1 MSYLSPA
8 LTLLV
13 SAVKK
18 TGQSLTR
25 DFNEI
30 EKIQSSVRGSTDFA
44 RSAVVRA
51 EKILRQELSK
61 ARPAYPF
68 AVDGEVEPQ
77 GPHFVVSAMDG
88 MTNFI
93 HGVPCFAVSAAI
105 VDNSTPLMAVIYNP
119 ATDELF
125 FAEKGCGAY
134 KEGFRN
140 HERLRV
146 SARKDLSDSLIGING
161 GSADVAEFQKVYTN
175 LLHAQTSVRLSG
187 SLAMDFAYVSAGKLD
202 AVVGLQSS
210 HSQIIPALLLVK
222 EAGGLVRDIN
232 TKDIRIENLSELMGS
247 GNVMAIN
254 PNLSTALHGVFKK

>member
-18 TGQSLTR
+18 TGQALTR

-44 RSAVVRA
+44 RSAVARA

-68 AVDGEVEPQ
+68 AVDGEAEPQ

-88 MTNFI
+88 MTNFT

-105 VDNSTPLMAVIYNP
+105 VDNSIPLMSVIYNP

-146 SARKDLSDSLIGING
+146 SARKDLSDSLVGINCG
-161 GSADVAEFQKVYTN
+161 NADITEFQKVYSDMM
-175 LLHAQTSVRLSG
+175 HSQVSVRSCG
-187 SLAMDFAYVSAGKLD
+187 SLAMDFAYASAGKLD
-202 AVVGLQSS
+202 AVIGLQASR
-210 HSQIIPALLLVK
+210 SQIIPALLLVK
-222 EAGGLVRDIN
+222 EAGGMMRDIH
-232 TKDIRIENLSELMGS
+232 TKDIRVENLAELMSS
-247 GNVMAIN
+247 GNIMAVT
-254 PNLSTALHGVFKK
+254 PNLSVALHGVFKK

>member
-1 MSYLSPA
+1 MSYLSSA

-18 TGQSLTR
+18 AGQSLTR

-30 EKIQSSVRGSTDFA
+30 EKIQSSVRGSADFA
-44 RSAVVRA
+44 RSAVTKA

-68 AVDGEVEPQ
+68 AVDGQAEPQ
-77 GPHFVVSAMDG
+77 GPHFVVSGIDG
-88 MTNFI
+88 IVNFT
-93 HGVPCFAVSAAI
+93 HAVPYFAISAAI
-105 VDNSTPLMAVIYNP
+105 VDNSTPLMAVVYNP

-146 SARKDLSDSLIGING
+146 SARKDLSDSLIGINC
-161 GSADVAEFQKVYTN
+161 
-175 LLHAQTSVRLSG
+175 G
-187 SLAMDFAYVSAGKLD
+187 SLDALDFQQTYSALLSAQASIRFNGSFLMDCAYVAAGRLD
-202 AVVGLQSS
+202 AVIGLQSTC
-210 HSQIIPALLLVK
+210 SQIIPALLLLK
-222 EAGGLVRDIN
+222 EAGGLVRDIH
-232 TKDIRIENLSELMGS
+232 TKDIRVENLSEVTNS
-247 GNVMAIN
+247 GNVMAVN
-254 PNLSTALHGVFKK
+254 PNLSTALHGVLN